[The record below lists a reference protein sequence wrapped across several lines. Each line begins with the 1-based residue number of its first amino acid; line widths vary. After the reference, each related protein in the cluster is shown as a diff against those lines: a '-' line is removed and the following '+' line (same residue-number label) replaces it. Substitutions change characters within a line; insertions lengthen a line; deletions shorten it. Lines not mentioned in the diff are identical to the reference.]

1 MYRDVAQDMRKK
13 ANGLT
18 YITLSNGTVIHY
30 HRTPARARQV
40 RVILRVVDGI
50 LQVSAPKHISQRV
63 IEQVIDR
70 HQSWILDMLNTATKR
85 ILRPVQAGDTIWLH
99 GQNWILTAHH
109 ANTQNIELAVSSRQ
123 ILVPDALQEGQ
134 LHDALYTWL
143 RLLAKTHLRALAQ
156 DLATKFHCRPNQIVI
171 KEQKRRWGSCSSKGN
186 INLNWRLIQAPKEV
200 QSYVIVHELAHLTEM
215 NHGPRFWALVR
226 AMMPNYDQ
234 HRKWL
239 TIHGERL
246 YDIQR
251 EGILI
256 QQG

>member
-1 MYRDVAQDMRKK
+1 MSYRDVAQDMRKK
-13 ANGLT
+13 ASGLT
-18 YITLSNGTVIHY
+18 YITLSDGTSIHY
-30 HRTPARARQV
+30 QRTPARARQV
-40 RVILRVVDGI
+40 RVILRVVDGV

-70 HQSWILDMLNTATKR
+70 HQNWILDMLNTATKR
-85 ILRPVQAGDTIWLH
+85 IMRPIQAGDTIWLY
-99 GQNWILTAHH
+99 GQNCILKAHH
-109 ANTQNIELAVSSRQ
+109 TNQVIEWAVASRQ
-123 ILVPDALQEGQ
+123 ILIPDTLQNGQ
-134 LHDALYTWL
+134 LHNAVYTWL
-143 RLLAKTHLRALAQ
+143 RILAKTRLRALAQ
-156 DLATKFHCRPNQIVI
+156 DLAREFHCLPKQIVI

-186 INLNWRLIQAPKEV
+186 INLNWRLIQAPQAV
-200 QSYVIVHELAHLTEM
+200 QSYVIIHELAHLTEM

-246 YDIQR
+246 YDIQP

-256 QQG
+256 RQE